1 MDLMTTAEAAAYLRL
16 KERKLYEL
24 AASGGIPCT
33 KATGKW
39 LFPKP
44 ALDRWLLSGLPD
56 VPAFVAQEP
65 PAIVGG
71 SHDPLLEWALRESR
85 SGLAILAEGS
95 EGGLQRFRRGE
106 VAAAAI
112 HLHDV
117 AGASADWN
125 IETAKAQPGFP
136 DAVLV
141 GFAKREQGLLI
152 APDNPHGVAS
162 FADVAANGL
171 RYAHRPSGAGAQL
184 LARRLARQ
192 AGLRDVNDLAG
203 PQCATGADLAA
214 AIRNGH
220 ADAGVA
226 SRSVAT
232 ASGLHFTPILWERFD
247 LILRGRDLLRP
258 PFQALLALMRS
269 GEFRRRAHEMTGYDV
284 LDAGA
289 IRYAP

>member
-1 MDLMTTAEAAAYLRL
+1 MTTGEAAAYLRL

-24 AASGGIPCT
+24 AVTGAIPCT

-56 VPAFVAQEP
+56 LPAFVAQEP
-65 PAIVGG
+65 PPIVGG

-85 SGLAILAEGS
+85 CGLAILAEGS
-95 EGGLQRFRRGE
+95 ESGLQRFRRGE

-112 HLHDV
+112 HLHD
-117 AGASADWN
+117 ADGAAADWN
-125 IETAKAQPGFP
+125 VETARAEPGFP
-136 DAVLV
+136 DTVLI
-141 GFAKREQGLLI
+141 GFAKREQGFLT
-152 APDNPHGVAS
+152 APGNPHGVGS
-162 FADVAANGL
+162 FADLAAKGL
-171 RYAHRPSGAGAQL
+171 RYAHRPAGAGAQL
-184 LARRLARQ
+184 LAHGLARQ
-192 AGLRDVNDLAG
+192 AGVRNLEDMAG
-203 PQCATGADLAA
+203 PRCPTGADLAS

-220 ADAGVA
+220 ADVGLA
-226 SRSVAT
+226 SRSVAA
-232 ASGLHFTPILWERFD
+232 ASGLHFTSILWERFD
-247 LILRGRDLLRP
+247 LILRGRDALRP
-258 PFQALLALMRS
+258 PFQALLTLMRS